1 MPKIKWGK
9 KKGEK
14 RLKDKEPKVFE
25 LTKKAFL
32 VRSRKTSEL
41 STSFLN
47 DIYMLKKPDCMKID
61 HRVDIQPFE
70 DDSQLEF
77 LSRAKEM
84 SLFASASHTKKR
96 PNTVTIGRMF
106 DYHVLDMVELV
117 LDPTGYRSVQSFP
130 SVFKP
135 QVGNKPCF
143 MFTGDAFENDIDF
156 KNIKNILVDFFHGE
170 NTRHVNL
177 EGISHIMSF
186 VALPDRKIRMAVYA
200 IVSPVDDEEG
210 DDSKEGKKRPA
221 PDAEEEEDDGDI
233 EDKEDKEDDEDYPE
247 DDPMKGLTLREIGPR
262 ITMQVNRVHFAN
274 DSLAFETR
282 QLPKQLVGKRQKNVD
297 KRNILGTTG
306 TVFPKQ
312 QDLGKITRKVKLG
325 KALRTPKKKARKE

>member
-1 MPKIKWGK
+1 MYDAYYY
-9 KKGEK
+9 EQ
-14 RLKDKEPKVFE
+14 
-25 LTKKAFL
+25 
-32 VRSRKTSEL
+32 
-41 STSFLN
+41 
-47 DIYMLKKPDCMKID
+47 YMLKKPDCMKIN

-117 LDPTGYRSVQSFP
+117 LDPKGYRSVQSFP
-130 SVFKP
+130 SIFKP

-143 MFTGDAFENDIDF
+143 VFTGDAFENDTDF
-156 KNIKNILVDFFHGE
+156 KNIKSILVDFFHGE
-170 NTRHVNL
+170 NTRHINL

-186 VALPDRKIRMAVYA
+186 VALPDRRIRMAVYA
-200 IVSPVDDEEG
+200 IVSPVDDDE
-210 DDSKEGKKRPA
+210 DDDGSAKKRPA
-221 PDAEEEEDDGDI
+221 PDAEEEDEDDGDI
-233 EDKEDKEDDEDYPE
+233 EDKEDKEDDEDYPK

-262 ITMQVNRVHFAN
+262 VTMQVNRVRFATET
-274 DSLAFETR
+274 LAYETR

-297 KRNILGTTG
+297 KRGILGTTG

-312 QDLGKITRKVKLG
+312 QDFGKITRKVKLG
-325 KALRTPKKKARKE
+325 KALRAPKKKARKE

>member
-1 MPKIKWGK
+1 M
-9 KKGEK
+9 
-14 RLKDKEPKVFE
+14 KV
-25 LTKKAFL
+25 
-32 VRSRKTSEL
+32 
-41 STSFLN
+41 N
-47 DIYMLKKPDCMKID
+47 

-117 LDPTGYRSVQSFP
+117 LDPAGYRSVASFP
-130 SVFKP
+130 SIFKP
-135 QVGNKPCF
+135 QIGNKPCF
-143 MFTGDAFENDIDF
+143 VFTGDAFENDVDF
-156 KNIKNILVDFFHGE
+156 KNIKSILVDFFHGE
-170 NTRHVNL
+170 NTRYVNL

-186 VALPDRKIRMAVYA
+186 VALPDRRIRMAVYA
-200 IVSPVDDEEG
+200 IVSPIDDE
-210 DDSKEGKKRPA
+210 DDESDSKKEGKKRPA
-221 PDAEEEEDDGDI
+221 PDEEEEEEEDDGDI

-262 ITMQVNRVHFAN
+262 VTMQVNRVRFATDN
-274 DSLAFETR
+274 LAFETR
-282 QLPKQLVGKRQKNVD
+282 QLPKQLIGKRQKNVD

-312 QDLGKITRKVKLG
+312 QDFGKISRKVKLS
-325 KALRTPKKKARKE
+325 KALRAPKKKRARKE